1 MKKNKLKIAAMSV
14 GTIGTIV
21 APVASLVACGGK
33 TEVRH
38 FNLLPTYTG
47 QIDQLI
53 ALGVHADYY
62 PLQLE
67 ATAPYEYLLNPGKFM
82 VKQSDEFKAKFQ
94 KRLADLMPKTKGTS
108 WWNQQALDSKEDK
121 GSDPSYWQQ
130 QEGGVVLYEHYLLD
144 DDAKVIDSSIAPK
157 HVDEAVV
164 QTNFRSSRDPYTR
177 IPKAVFFGWDLTDAE
192 VDAIIA
198 GTTKDVTINIKK
210 KPETVTVTAAD
221 AKVIKNL
228 RDKRHEFYT
237 NTDEKTKGTSDW
249 LYNDYYFVDNFH
261 RMFLDN
267 ADFQNSDFAEWI
279 IDSSVKNPFDSN
291 KTNAGYIKQLF
302 DASTFQSDEI
312 KGGVGPS
319 SVVAA
324 HHPIYEQQEGEIGA
338 APMFEGAMR
347 DNQLYLFN
355 LSWQLSNLAEYGT
368 PFGQSHLASLPDT
381 IAADKR
387 DNTIKLAQ
395 SKEEANLVKNQV
407 AKSLTTTQLAE
418 VKAAF
423 TNANKISSDMH
434 KRLTALKTYFEALK
448 TAAGQKDK
456 LTYGLLTIA
465 PGAGQSTI
473 QTMSKYSFIFN
484 ELGFAQPMAKNVAKL
499 AAGADKFTKAW
510 TSAGT
515 NPYLTAD
522 AEGALL
528 VNDTD
533 ADVKEA
539 VGSDALFNMDDN
551 GWFWVLGEKTDL
563 DTEKMKQFDNQFDL
577 GSIAARQT
585 NFDSTL
591 SQDKA
596 SNAPVAANMFK
607 AGKGKTGDDAVNFL
621 KGNQVD
627 YDLWNEGLKTPFVMH
642 MILDKIELQM
652 EQWYEAHKPT
662 TGARTLADI
671 QKDAASKYTEA
682 TSWGTYFAD
691 EYVAGF

>member
-1 MKKNKLKIAAMSV
+1 MKNRKIKLAAMSI

-21 APVASLVACGGK
+21 APVASLVACGNK
-33 TEVRH
+33 SEVRH

-47 QIDQLI
+47 QEDQLI
-53 ALGVHADYY
+53 ALGIHADYY

-67 ATAPYEYLLNPGKFM
+67 ASAPYEYLTNPGKFM
-82 VKQSDEFKAKFQ
+82 VKQSQEFKDKFQ

-108 WWNQQALDSKEDK
+108 WWNQQALESKEDK

-130 QEGGVVLYEHYLLD
+130 QEAGVLLYEHYLLD
-144 DDAKVIDSSIAPK
+144 DDAKVIDSSITPK

-177 IPKAVFFGWDLTDAE
+177 IPKAVFFGWDLSDAE
-192 VDAIIA
+192 VAAIIA
-198 GTTKDVTINIKK
+198 GTDKDVTINGDK
-210 KPETVTVTAAD
+210 VTVTKAD
-221 AKVIKNL
+221 AQVIKNL
-228 RDKRHEFYT
+228 RDKRNEFVTTIST
-237 NTDEKTKGTSDW
+237 NKGESDW

-267 ADFQNSDFAEWI
+267 TDFQKSDFAKWI
-279 IDSSVKNPFDSN
+279 IDYSKTNPFDSD

-319 SVVAA
+319 SKVAA

-368 PFGQSHLASLPDT
+368 PFGQSHLASLPNT

-395 SKEEANLVKNQV
+395 SKEEARLVREHV
-407 AKSLTTTQLAE
+407 AKSLTATQLTE

-434 KRLTALKTYFEALK
+434 KRLDALKTYFEALK
-448 TAAGQKDK
+448 KEAGKTDK

-484 ELGFAQPMAKNVAKL
+484 ELGFAQPIAKNVKDL
-499 AAGADKFTKAW
+499 ADGAAKFTAAW
-510 TSAGT
+510 EPDGT
-515 NPYLTAD
+515 NQYLTAD
-522 AEGALL
+522 KDKEGALL

-533 ADVKEA
+533 KAVKSA

-585 NFDSTL
+585 NFDATL
-591 SQDKA
+591 TNDKA
-596 SNAPVAANMFK
+596 SNAPAAAHMFK
-607 AGKGKTGDDAVNFL
+607 AGQKKTGDDAVKFL
-621 KGNQVD
+621 KDSQVN

-652 EQWYEAHKPT
+652 EQWYEANKPA
-662 TGARTLADI
+662 TGAKSLADI
-671 QKDAASKYTEA
+671 QKETANKYDEA
-682 TSWGTYFAD
+682 TSWGQYFSSD
-691 EYVAGF
+691 YVAGF